1 MARPKKQQPQV
12 IDEEQLAAPPEVTSH
27 EELQVTHQIEDLN
40 GDSAALSNDDAPLDE
55 VNAATPV
62 VSVITPQMVKFESL
76 RVIPLLIDA
85 IRFLLSKKPV
95 TPTAREII
103 TKRLESGTILLDAV
117 KRQDV

>member
-1 MARPKKQQPQV
+1 
-12 IDEEQLAAPPEVTSH
+12 
-27 EELQVTHQIEDLN
+27 
-40 GDSAALSNDDAPLDE
+40 
-55 VNAATPV
+55 
-62 VSVITPQMVKFESL
+62 MVKFESL